1 MTLLTIEHISRQ
13 VGAHDAELHATT
25 PTTREAAV
33 AAVLRRGET
42 GTEALFI
49 KRASKDGDP
58 WSGDMAFP
66 GGHREDADR
75 DLRHTAERETLEEIG
90 LDLDVHA
97 RFLGRL
103 DQVRANPRIEMIVSP
118 FLYVLETPVPELTF
132 SHEVA
137 NVHWGDL
144 AQMHSGSSLTSRV
157 FPSFD
162 KRRAFPGYGVDGE
175 IVWGLTY
182 RMLQSFFGVLDPAY
196 EPPAD

>member
-1 MTLLTIEHISRQ
+1 MTLLSIGHIARR
-13 VGAHDAELHATT
+13 VGRHDVELYATT
-25 PTTREAAV
+25 PATREAAV
-33 AAVLRRGET
+33 ATVLRQGAS

-49 KRASKDGDP
+49 KRAAKDGDP

-66 GGHREDADR
+66 GGHRESHDR

-97 RFLGRL
+97 RFIGRL
-103 DQVRANPRIEMIVSP
+103 DQVRANPRIEMVVSP
-118 FLYVLETPVPELTF
+118 FLYVLETPNPDLTF
-132 SHEVA
+132 NHEVA

-144 AQMHSGSSLTSRV
+144 AAMHSGSNLTSRV

-162 KRRAFPGYGVDGE
+162 KHRSFPGYGVDGE

-196 EPPAD
+196 EPPED

>member
-1 MTLLTIEHISRQ
+1 MTVLSIEHITRQ
-13 VGAHDAELHATT
+13 VGEHDVELYATT

-33 AAVLRRGET
+33 AAGLRQGAS

-66 GGHREDADR
+66 GGHREADDR
-75 DLRHTAERETLEEIG
+75 DLRHTAERETWEEIG
-90 LDLDVHA
+90 LDLDEHA
-97 RFLGRL
+97 RYIGRL
-103 DQVRANPRIEMIVSP
+103 NQVRANPRIEMVVSP
-118 FLYVLETPVPELTF
+118 FLYVLETHDPELTF

-144 AQMHSGSSLTSRV
+144 VAMHTGANLTSRV

-162 KRRAFPGYGVDGE
+162 KHRSFPGYGFDGE

-182 RMLQSFFGVLDPAY
+182 RMLQSFFEVLDPAY
-196 EPPAD
+196 EPPED

>member
-1 MTLLTIEHISRQ
+1 MTLLSIDHISRR
-13 VGAHDAELHATT
+13 VGEHDVELYETT

-33 AAVLRRGET
+33 AAVLRERDG

-66 GGHREDADR
+66 GGHREADDR

-90 LDLDVHA
+90 LDLPAHA

-103 DQVRANPRIEMIVSP
+103 DQVRANPRIEMVVSP
-118 FLYVLETPVPELTF
+118 FLYVLETEVPELTF

-144 AQMHSGSSLTSRV
+144 ATMYSAKTLTSRV

-162 KRRAFPGYGVDGE
+162 AKREFPGYGVDGE

-196 EPPAD
+196 EPPAE